1 MSTSQ
6 NLTAGIYKNILVAGL
21 IGMTAAFATAADM
34 KVAVI
39 DNQRVLTE
47 SKAGKKA
54 TEEFKKEQEKKQKDI
69 EKRGSD
75 LNKQRED
82 LIKKQAVLSD
92 EAKNKRGQEFQES
105 VAQHQEYIQK
115 ARLEL
120 AKKENDLLAPIAEKM
135 KKIIEKVAKEKGFS
149 LVLQM
154 NPAVAWTA
162 DENDITADV
171 ITAFDKEK

>member
-1 MSTSQ
+1 MSTQ
-6 NLTAGIYKNILVAGL
+6 LTNSLLKNILIVGL
-21 IGMTAAFATAADM
+21 IGFSTAFASADS
-34 KVAVI
+34 KIGVV

-69 EKRGSD
+69 EKRGAD

-82 LIKKQAVLSD
+82 LMKKASVLSD
-92 EAKNKRGQEFQES
+92 EAKAKRGQEFQEA
-105 VAQHQEYIQK
+105 VAEHQEYIQK

-135 KKIIEKVAKEKGFS
+135 KKVIERVAKEKGMS
-149 LVLQM
+149 IILQA

-162 DENDITADV
+162 PENDITADV
-171 ITAFDKEK
+171 IAAFDKEK

>member
-1 MSTSQ
+1 MSTAQQVTSS
-6 NLTAGIYKNILVAGL
+6 LLKNVLVIGL
-21 IGMTAAFATAADM
+21 IGFCTVFASAADT
-34 KVAVI
+34 KIGVV
-39 DNQRVLTE
+39 DNQRVLAE

-69 EKRGSD
+69 EKRGQD

-82 LIKKQAVLSD
+82 LMKKQAVLSD
-92 EAKNKRGQEFQES
+92 EAKQKRGMEFQES

-135 KKIIEKVAKEKGFS
+135 KKVIEKVAKEKGMGI
-149 LVLQM
+149 VLQA

-171 ITAFDKEK
+171 ISAFDKEK

>member
-1 MSTSQ
+1 MLPTQ
-6 NLTAGIYKNILVAGL
+6 NRTAEIVRNTLVAGL
-21 IGMTAAFATAADM
+21 ISLATVVSSAADT
-34 KVAVI
+34 KIAVI

-54 TEEFKKEQEKKQKDI
+54 TEEFKKEQDKKQKDI
-69 EKRGSD
+69 EKRGAD

-135 KKIIEKVAKEKGFS
+135 KKIIEKVAKEKGCS
-149 LVLQM
+149 IVLQM

-162 DENDITADV
+162 EENDITSDV
-171 ITAFDKEK
+171 IAAFDKEK